1 MALRFFGNG
10 PGGSGEDSQPPG
22 AGCAAM
28 IAEVRG
34 YWQALRRDGAL
45 PLRAEID
52 PRGIAGALSGA
63 FLVERIAPGVGR
75 LRIAGSSFTELLGMD
90 ARGMPLS
97 AVFDPVARNRLAV
110 ALDQCFLRPAILDAP
125 LAAETGLGRPALT
138 GRMILLPLASD
149 GTRAET
155 ALGCLALSGTVG
167 RQPRRLI
174 TGALSP
180 EPVDPGTP
188 DLRAPALRMLEA
200 AGPQFSVRPTR
211 SGTSYLQLVDLDE
224 TSAPHRV

>member
-1 MALRFFGNG
+1 MALRIFGNG
-10 PGGSGEDSQPPG
+10 AGHGGSGRDEPPP
-22 AGCAAM
+22 ACAAM

-45 PLRAEID
+45 PLRADID
-52 PRGIAGALSGA
+52 PRGIAGALGGA

-97 AVFDPVARNRLAV
+97 ALFDPMARGRLAV
-110 ALDQCFLRPAILDAP
+110 ALDQCFLRPAMLDTQ
-125 LAAETGLGRPALT
+125 LTAETGLGRPALT

-174 TGALSP
+174 PGALRVD
-180 EPVDPGTP
+180 PVDPATP
-188 DLRAPALRMLEA
+188 DLREPALRMLEA
-200 AGPQFSVRPTR
+200 AGPQFAVKPTR
-211 SGTSYLQLVDLDE
+211 SGTSYLQLVNLDE
-224 TSAPHRV
+224 

>member
-1 MALRFFGNG
+1 MALRIFGNG
-10 PGGSGEDSQPPG
+10 AGHGGSGRDEPPS
-22 AGCAAM
+22 ACAAM

-45 PLRAEID
+45 PQRADID
-52 PRGIAGALSGA
+52 PRGIAGALCGA

-97 AVFDPVARNRLAV
+97 ALFDPMARGRLAV
-110 ALDQCFLRPAILDAP
+110 ALDQCFLRPAILDTQ
-125 LAAETGLGRPALT
+125 LTAETGLGRPALT

-174 TGALSP
+174 PGALRVD
-180 EPVDPGTP
+180 PVDPATP
-188 DLRAPALRMLEA
+188 DLRKPALRMLEA
-200 AGPQFSVRPTR
+200 AGPQFAVKPTR

-224 TSAPHRV
+224 